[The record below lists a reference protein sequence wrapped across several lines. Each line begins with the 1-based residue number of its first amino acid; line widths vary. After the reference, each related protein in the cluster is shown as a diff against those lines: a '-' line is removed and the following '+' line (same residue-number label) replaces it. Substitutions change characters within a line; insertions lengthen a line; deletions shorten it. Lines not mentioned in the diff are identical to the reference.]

1 MSSGD
6 GGVIKGD
13 FGFISSGGNVALLL
27 AWGISGVM
35 SASNGV
41 KGKLGFG
48 ASVGKANL
56 GFIPGRASANGG
68 VADGKL
74 GFNTPVGKVN

>member
-41 KGKLGFG
+41 KGELGFG
-48 ASVGKANL
+48 ASVGK
-56 GFIPGRASANGG
+56 
-68 VADGKL
+68 VD
-74 GFNTPVGKVN
+74 